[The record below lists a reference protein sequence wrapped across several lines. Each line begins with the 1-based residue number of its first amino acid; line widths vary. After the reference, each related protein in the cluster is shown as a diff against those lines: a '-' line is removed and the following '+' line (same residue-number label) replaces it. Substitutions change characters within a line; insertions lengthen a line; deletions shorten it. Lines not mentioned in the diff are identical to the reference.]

1 MKSFYF
7 YDEKFQ
13 GPVPK
18 DGRVLENHCI
28 SVKENSGIKV
38 GKKVLIVVRF
48 QGKKLNFI
56 SYDLRE

>member
-38 GKKVLIVVRF
+38 RKKVLIVVKVIRSR
-48 QGKKLNFI
+48 G
-56 SYDLRE
+56 